1 MNLSANFSSE
11 RDLKQAQDKLYE
23 LSKNNVKFHSLFEM
37 AFNEITIVTA
47 IHKIK
52 ANKGANTPGVDG
64 HEIKRYLQMGKE
76 DVINLI
82 TKAVSNYKAKP
93 ARRVYIDKADGSKR
107 PLGIPTVVDRII
119 QECLRTILEPI
130 VEAKLYEHSYGFRP
144 YRSSKH
150 AVRQINHFIT
160 TTKSYYAIEG
170 DIKGYFDNI
179 NHRIL
184 IKKLWR
190 LGIKDKRI
198 IKIIQIMLKAG
209 YLEFDFLNKTDKGTP
224 QGGIISPLLAN
235 VYLNDFDWTV
245 SRRFYNANPTAT
257 QRTSTEPRKARESLA
272 RKGRNKCYLV
282 RYADDWVILT
292 QTQQEAKRYLE
303 YLRKYFAN
311 KLKLELSTEK
321 TVITDLRD
329 KPALFLGFDI
339 YAEVTREGKTET
351 LVGKNRPNHKKV
363 SKQISSVCREIRDM
377 RKVLKREYLVGQ
389 ILKINQ
395 MLEGYAEY
403 WKVGICSKTFDRIDF
418 NVNHSLF
425 STFKKMYPKK
435 YTEHKVKMCQL
446 SNRPSRHEK
455 YQAYTFAVEKDG
467 FWVGVTK
474 ASYTPSEWIKRPFN
488 QKMTPY
494 TKVGRDLYMKQR
506 GKLLKLDRP
515 AIMTLKDYNLSKGTK
530 SKYNFEYFMNR
541 EYAYNRD
548 KGKCRCC
555 NTLLD
560 FLKDKA
566 HCHHTEPHLP
576 MDLINKV
583 PNLAWLCEEC
593 HMSIHSNEYKISYD
607 AKIMKKID
615 KFRSKLISKNQVI

>member
-11 RDLKQAQDKLYE
+11 SELKRAQDKLYE
-23 LSKNNVKFHSLFEM
+23 LSKNNAKFHSLFEM

-52 ANKGANTPGVDG
+52 ANKGANTPGIDG
-64 HEIKRYLQMGKE
+64 HDIRRYLQMGKE
-76 DVINLI
+76 DVIRLI

-93 ARRVYIDKADGSKR
+93 TRRVYIDKANGSKR

-130 VEAKLYEHSYGFRP
+130 VEAKFYEHSYGFRP

-160 TTKSYYAIEG
+160 STKSYFAIEG

-179 NHRIL
+179 NHRLL

-209 YLEFDFLNKTDKGTP
+209 YMEFDFLYKTDKGTP

-245 SRRFYNANPTAT
+245 ARRFYNAKPTAT
-257 QRTSTEPRKARESLA
+257 QRCSTEPRKVRESLV
-272 RKGRNKCYLV
+272 RKGRNRCYLV
-282 RYADDWVILT
+282 RYADDWIILT
-292 QTQQEAKRYLE
+292 QTHQEAKRYLE
-303 YLRKYFAN
+303 YLRKYFKN
-311 KLKLELSTEK
+311 KLKLELSKEK
-321 TVITDLRD
+321 TVITDLRV

-339 YAEVTREGKTET
+339 YAETPFRKSNGKI
-351 LVGKNRPNHKKV
+351 VGKNRPNHRKV
-363 SKQISSVCREIRDM
+363 SAQISKVCKEIRKM
-377 RKVLKREYLVGQ
+377 RKALNEEYFVEQ
-389 ILKINQ
+389 ILKVNQ

-403 WKVGICSKTFDRIDF
+403 WKSGICANTFDRIDY
-418 NVNHSLF
+418 NVNNSLF
-425 STFKKMYPKK
+425 RTFKKIYPKN
-435 YTEHKVKMCQL
+435 YMEHKVKMNQL
-446 SNRPSRHEK
+446 GNRPSRHHK
-455 YQAYTFAVEKDG
+455 YQAYTFAVKKDD
-467 FWVGVTK
+467 FWIGVTK
-474 ASYTPSEWIKRPFN
+474 ASYTPSEWLTRPFD

-494 TKVGRDLYMKQR
+494 TKTGRDIYMKQR
-506 GKLLKLDRP
+506 NKSLKLDRP
-515 AIMTLKDYNLSKGTK
+515 HLMTTRDYYLSKDTK

-555 NTLLD
+555 NTPLD
-560 FLKDKA
+560 FLKDNA
-566 HCHHTEPHLP
+566 HCHHVEPHLP
-576 MDLINKV
+576 MDLVNKV
-583 PNLAWLCEEC
+583 SNLAWLCKEC
-593 HMSIHSNEYKISYD
+593 HMSIHSLEYALNYD
-607 AKIMKKID
+607 AKTIKKID
-615 KFRSKLISKNQVI
+615 KFRNKLLLKQ